1 VRGDRDIDSVVH
13 VEPLRMMVSF
23 LGHECDPRHKRKR
36 FAEVTEQQR
45 PFERLTVAVPQ
56 RMGPKPNLDLIV
68 G

>member
-1 VRGDRDIDSVVH
+1 
-13 VEPLRMMVSF
+13 MMVSF

-36 FAEVTEQQR
+36 FAEVTELQR